1 MSQVEATFVGR
12 VDSVK
17 GSVVTV
23 RITDNIPTL
32 IIVEGQSYR
41 VGQIGS
47 FLRIPLG
54 YTQLYGVCTLVG
66 AAAAPNTE
74 TITQENSQ
82 RWLSITLFGES
93 CGAFFERGVS
103 QYPTFGDEV
112 HLVTSDD
119 IKIIYNTAERDRT
132 IIVGNIAASSGI
144 SGRLDLGRLIT
155 RHTAIVG
162 STGSGKSNLVAVL
175 LEAIATQ
182 GFKSSRVLVV
192 DPHGEYAS
200 AVGKTGYVYKV
211 NPDPKDGHKNLYI
224 PFWAL
229 PFDEL
234 KNICLGEMQPSQES
248 SVRDLL
254 TDLKKGAAKLL
265 KKAPIDSAITA
276 DSPIPFNIKKLW
288 FDLDDF
294 ERQTFKKDRKTS
306 MDLIKKGDS
315 EKLISNEYPQPN
327 PGDNEPYA
335 HPNPRRIFKQID
347 LLKSRLQDSNYSFL
361 FEPGKGLTPDKKG
374 QCTEDLDDLVGSW
387 VGHDRSIT
395 VLDVSGLPSETLSAV
410 VGTLLRIVYDMLF
423 WGGGL
428 PVGGRE
434 QPLLI
439 ALEEAHLF
447 LPEGEDSPAHRA
459 VAKIAK
465 EGRKYGVG
473 LAVITQRP
481 TEIDSTILSQ
491 CGTFIALRMT
501 NSKDRAKVESAMPD
515 DLGALSGML
524 PSLRTGEGLVI
535 GEAMPIPSR
544 IQFYRAANKPLGDD
558 PDVAVAWQ
566 KPRPDAKH
574 YTQAL
579 TSWRNQSIH
588 VEEETKK

>member
-1 MSQVEATFVGR
+1 MEATYMGM

-23 RITDNIPTL
+23 RITENLPTL
-32 IIVEGQSYR
+32 IMIEGQSYR
-41 VGQIGS
+41 IGQVGS
-47 FLRIPLG
+47 FVRIPLG

-66 AAAAPNTE
+66 SAAAPNAE
-74 TITQENSQ
+74 EISQENS
-82 RWLSITLFGES
+82 RKWLSITLFGES
-93 CGAFFERGVS
+93 CGDFFERGVS

-112 HLVTSDD
+112 HIVTSDD
-119 IKIIYNTAERDRT
+119 IRTIYNTAEKERT
-132 IIVGNIAASSGI
+132 ITLGNIAASSGI
-144 SGRLDLGRLIT
+144 PGRLDLGRLIT
-155 RHTAIVG
+155 RHSAIVG

-175 LEAIATQ
+175 LEAIASQ
-182 GFKSSRVLVV
+182 GFQSARVLVI

-200 AVGKTGYVYKV
+200 AVGDKGYVYKI
-211 NPDPKDGHKNLYI
+211 NPNKEEGHKNLFI

-234 KNICLGEMQPSQES
+234 KKIALGDMQPNQES
-248 SVRDLL
+248 SIRDLL
-254 TDLKKGAAKLL
+254 IDKKKAAAKQLKKTLA
-265 KKAPIDSAITA
+265 DSEITA
-276 DSPIPFNIKKLW
+276 DSPIPFSIKHLW

-294 ERQTFKKDRKTS
+294 ERQTFKKDKKTP
-306 MDLIKKGDS
+306 MGVKTKGDPD
-315 EKLISNEYPQPN
+315 KLLSNEYPPPN
-327 PGDNEPYA
+327 PSINEPFA
-335 HPNPRRIFKQID
+335 HPSPKRIFKQLE
-347 LLKSRLQDSNYSFL
+347 LLKSRILDSNFRFL
-361 FEPGKGLTPDKKG
+361 FEPGDGLSPNKEGK
-374 QCTEDLDDLVGSW
+374 CKEDLDNLVGSW
-387 VGHDRSIT
+387 VGHDRPIT
-395 VLDVSGLPSETLSAV
+395 VLDVSGLPSETLSAI
-410 VGTLLRIVYDMLF
+410 VGTLLRIIYDMLF
-423 WGGGL
+423 WGAEL

-447 LPEGEDSPAHRA
+447 LPKEKDSPAHRT

-481 TEIDSTILSQ
+481 TEIDSTTLSQ

-501 NSKDRAKVESAMPD
+501 NSKDRANVESAMPD

-544 IQFYRAANKPLGDD
+544 IQFYRAKNKPLGDD

-566 KPRPDAKH
+566 KKRPDSKF
-574 YTQAL
+574 YTLAL
-579 TSWRNQSIH
+579 RNWRRQSIS
-588 VEEETKK
+588 EDKGE